1 MKKEWEIY
9 IKKNRD
15 IETFNEI
22 QDFFEDKKQT
32 TMKPVKMNGFVYYF
46 EVFMTGNEPFIL
58 MSTTECPSE
67 GLSKIYFLR
76 KYSMKYAME
85 DFVKYEANVKERNTQ
100 KNNEVR

>member
-1 MKKEWEIY
+1 MGNIY
-9 IKKNRD
+9 IKIID

-58 MSTTECPSE
+58 MSTTEYPSE

-85 DFVKYEANVKERNTQ
+85 DFVKYESNIKERNTL